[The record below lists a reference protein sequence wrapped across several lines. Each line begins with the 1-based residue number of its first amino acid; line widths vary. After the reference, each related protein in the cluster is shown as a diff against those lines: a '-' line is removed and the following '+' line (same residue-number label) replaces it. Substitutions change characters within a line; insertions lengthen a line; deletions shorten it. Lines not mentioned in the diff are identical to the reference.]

1 MWKTTT
7 ITFAC
12 RKFGSKEATAIKTEK
27 NKRGWLNNYPQ
38 WSCIC
43 VSVGSTVVFACV
55 ARRGFLLITTVH
67 VSSCSVS
74 SFVPTVKLTM
84 AAPLSVCTKE
94 EQRSLI
100 RFFCGLK
107 VYQGPKYI
115 EDLQHKTGTVFC
127 PQRSVYEWIEKF
139 KNVHTSVTHEGSGA
153 CVARCSAK
161 NIFFMRA

>member
-67 VSSCSVS
+67 VWSCSVS

-100 RFFCGLK
+100 RFFVVWRCIRGRNTSKTFSTRREQCFAATGCLRMDRNIQK
-107 VYQGPKYI
+107 CS
-115 EDLQHKTGTVFC
+115 HKC
-127 PQRSVYEWIEKF
+127 
-139 KNVHTSVTHEGSGA
+139 
-153 CVARCSAK
+153 
-161 NIFFMRA
+161 